1 MDMDMDM
8 DKDMDMDMDY
18 DKDMDMD
25 WDKDMDMDDDM
36 MRGMRG
42 MGGGHMI
49 MGMLLMET
57 IGSSLMTFRW
67 AKDFSSYPVVGGTN
81 WWEMANMVCNYG
93 NLVSGAVGLLSGIA
107 MMIMED

>member
-1 MDMDMDM
+1 MGLLNKRNQKHTSKMEMVDDMEMDMNG
-8 DKDMDMDMDY
+8 
-18 DKDMDMD
+18 
-25 WDKDMDMDDDM
+25 DM

-107 MMIMED
+107 MMIMEDD